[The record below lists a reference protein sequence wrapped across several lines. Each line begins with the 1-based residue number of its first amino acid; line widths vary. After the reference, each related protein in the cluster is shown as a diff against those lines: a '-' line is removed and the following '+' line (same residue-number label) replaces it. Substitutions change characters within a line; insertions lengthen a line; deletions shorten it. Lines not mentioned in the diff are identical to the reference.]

1 MKVFLDSIGC
11 RLNQSEIETMA
22 RQLLAGGHELV
33 TRAEEADKVVLNTCA
48 VTRAAAR
55 DARRKTRRYHRK
67 NEGAEIV
74 LTGCYATVAP
84 EELGAVKGAGR
95 LVPNAEK
102 EQLVQMLNPAAG
114 RDAPSFD
121 QEPILR
127 EILTGQVGNTRAFVK
142 VQDGCDNRCTF
153 CITTVARGE
162 GRSRQPGD
170 VVNEIHGLAAAG
182 YREAVLTGV
191 HLGSYGHDFGNE
203 SGLRELVEA
212 ILRHTEIPRLR
223 LSSLEPWDID
233 PAFFDLWEDERLL
246 PHLHLPLQS
255 GSDRV
260 LRRMARRTR
269 RDTFRELAEAAYERI
284 PDLNLSTDIICGF
297 PGETEADFEE
307 SLDFVREIG
316 FSRLHTFTYSPRPG
330 TAAAEMPGQLPKPER
345 KERTR
350 QMIALGEELSLAFH
364 SRYEGRMMKVL
375 WEAVAGANGQG
386 TRWVG
391 YTENYVRVTANGP
404 ADLFNR
410 ITRVRLSDARPDG
423 LEGEIVEG

>member
-1 MKVFLDSIGC
+1 MG
-11 RLNQSEIETMA
+11 

-33 TRAEEADKVVLNTCA
+33 AQPEEADKVILNTCA

-55 DARRKTRRYHRK
+55 DARRKTRRFHRK
-67 NEGAEIV
+67 NEKAEIV
-74 LTGCYATVAP
+74 LTGCYVTVAP
-84 EELGAVKGAGR
+84 EELGNVKGAGR

-102 EQLVQMLNPAAG
+102 EQLVQMLDPGAG
-114 RDAPSFD
+114 RDVPSFD
-121 QEPILR
+121 REPILR

-162 GRSRQPGD
+162 GRSRRLGD
-170 VVNEIHGLAAAG
+170 VVNEIQGLAAAG
-182 YREAVLTGV
+182 YQEAVLTGV
-191 HLGSYGHDFGNE
+191 HLGSYGYDLGKGN
-203 SGLRELVEA
+203 GLRELVQA

-223 LSSLEPWDID
+223 LSSLEPWDIE

-255 GSDRV
+255 GSDTV

-269 RDTFRELAEAAYERI
+269 RDSFRGLAEAAYERI

-297 PGETEADFEE
+297 PGETEAHFQK
-307 SLDFVREIG
+307 SLNFVREIG

-330 TAAAEMPGQLPKPER
+330 TAAAEMADRLPKPER

-350 QMIALGEELSLAFH
+350 RMIALGEELSLAFH
-364 SRYEGRMMKVL
+364 RRFEGRTMNVL
-375 WEAVAGANGQG
+375 WEAVAGADGQG

-391 YTENYVRVTANGP
+391 YTDNYIRVTAHGT
-404 ADLFNR
+404 ADLFNQ
-410 ITRVRLSDARPDG
+410 ITQVRLSGARADG
-423 LEGEIVEG
+423 LQGELVEQGPVS